1 MIEFE
6 SLRAPEFST
15 ISFAHPWFFLLLSII
30 PLLLL
35 WYLLSGKNSKPVVKF
50 SGLKGIRNPQRSIR
64 VRLVHI
70 PFVLRILAIIFLIIA
85 LARPQTRLS
94 WQGED
99 IQSEGIDVV
108 MSMDLSPSMLARDLK
123 PNRLEAAKKVA
134 TEFVDGRP
142 GDRIGMVVFSGEA
155 FTQCPL
161 TIDHSV
167 LKSLIFEVEPDFLPE
182 GTAIG
187 LGLATAVNRLR
198 ESKAVSK
205 VVILITDGEN
215 NSGSVS
221 PLTAAEI
228 AQLYGIRVY
237 TIGVGSRGVAYSPV
251 YRYPDGR
258 FAFDY
263 TEVRIDEDLLKR
275 ISTMTGGQYF
285 RATNNEALAG
295 IYKKIDELE
304 KTIFESEST
313 EFKKKNEEFWF
324 FALIAL
330 LLFGL
335 EWLLRI
341 ILMRSIP

>member
-1 MIEFE
+1 MIEFDA
-6 SLRAPEFST
+6 LRIPDFSS
-15 ISFAHPWFFLLLSII
+15 ISFANPWFFLLLAFI
-30 PLLLL
+30 PILIV
-35 WYLLSGKNSKPVVKF
+35 WYVVLGRKARPEMQLSSF
-50 SGLKGIRNPQRSIR
+50 KGIRNHSKSIL
-64 VRLVHI
+64 VRLIHV
-70 PFVLRILAIIFLIIA
+70 PFVFRMLALVLLICA

-94 WQGED
+94 WQD
-99 IQSEGIDVV
+99 MQAEGIDIVL
-108 MSMDLSPSMLARDLK
+108 SMDLSPSMLARDLK

-134 TEFVDGRP
+134 IEFVDGRP
-142 GDRIGMVVFSGEA
+142 SDRMGMVIFSGEA

-167 LKSLIFEVEPDFLPE
+167 LKSLMLAVEPDFLPE

-205 VVILITDGEN
+205 VIILITDGEN

-228 AQLYGIRVY
+228 AQMYGIRVY

-263 TEVRIDEDLLKR
+263 TEVRIDEELLKQ
-275 ISTMTGGQYF
+275 ISTMTGAQYF
-285 RATNNEALAG
+285 RATNNEALAE
-295 IYKKIDELE
+295 IYNKIDEME
-304 KTIFESEST
+304 KTLFETT
-313 EFKKKNEEFWF
+313 EYKKKNEEFWF
-324 FALIAL
+324 FVCAAFV
-330 LLFGL
+330 LFCL
-335 EWLLRI
+335 EWLLRNT
-341 ILMRSIP
+341 LMRSIS